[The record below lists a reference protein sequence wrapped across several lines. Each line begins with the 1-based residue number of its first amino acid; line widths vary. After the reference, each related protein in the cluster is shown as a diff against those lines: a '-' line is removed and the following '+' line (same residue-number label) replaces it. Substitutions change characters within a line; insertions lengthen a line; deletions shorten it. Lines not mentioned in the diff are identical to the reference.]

1 MALKVITGPAA
12 QPIAVA
18 DVEAQVRASLSA
30 ETTLIDLYIK
40 AVTAKAEGYLK
51 RSIIT
56 QTLQLSVERFPSG
69 SIKLPAGPV
78 QSISSITYLDGDG
91 VQQTISS
98 SLYQLGIDDT
108 VCPAWGESWPGV
120 RVQPDSVKI
129 TYVAGYGLAVAVP
142 AEIKAWMLLNVASLY
157 ENRET
162 VISGNVSELNTLAD
176 GLISPLVNW

>member
-1 MALKVITGPAA
+1 MALKVITGPTA

-18 DVEAQVRASLSA
+18 DVEAQVRASLTA
-30 ETTLIDLYIK
+30 ETALIDLYIK

-56 QTLQLSVERFPSG
+56 QTLQLSLERFTFD

-91 VQQTISS
+91 VQQTISP
-98 SLYQLGIDDT
+98 SLYQLGLDDT
-108 VCPAWGESWPGV
+108 ACPAWGGSWPGV

-129 TYVAGYGLAVAVP
+129 TYVAGYGLADDVP
-142 AEIKAWMLLNVASLY
+142 AEIKAWMLLNVANLY

-162 VISGNVSELNTLAD
+162 VVSGNMSELNTLAD